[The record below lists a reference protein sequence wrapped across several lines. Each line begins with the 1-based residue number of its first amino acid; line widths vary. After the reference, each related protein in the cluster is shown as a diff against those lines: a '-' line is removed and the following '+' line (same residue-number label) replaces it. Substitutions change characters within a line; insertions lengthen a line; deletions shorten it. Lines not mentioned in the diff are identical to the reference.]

1 MKYYLKNSEI
11 DRTVLTAAHCVCNSP
26 KAMKR
31 APDLAIPCS
40 RNRNEPHPMYKVDQ
54 QIPPTSLSSD
64 NDRGHPLEENELE
77 DMWKNDIKTKY
88 IFNVNTIRIG
98 SRDFT
103 QGITKRVIHAF
114 AMYTNSKTR
123 PDIAIIIT
131 EKLVNRLDRY
141 PESHVAPICLPT
153 R

>member
-1 MKYYLKNSEI
+1 M
-11 DRTVLTAAHCVCNSP
+11 
-26 KAMKR
+26 AMKER
-31 APDLAIPCS
+31 ATLVVPCV
-40 RNRNEPHPMYKVDQ
+40 RNPNEPDPMYRIDQ
-54 QIPPTSLSSD
+54 QIPLQ
-64 NDRGHPLEENELE
+64 NDRGHPLKENELE
-77 DMWKNDIKTKY
+77 DMWKNVIKTKDV
-88 IFNVNTIRIG
+88 FNVNTIRVG